1 MSNIERYKS
10 PAALGPAVSQFDS
23 DLRIAEALCMSEL
36 LPDAYR
42 GSIPNT
48 LIAIDVARRME
59 LSILQVCQNLHIIF
73 GKPSWSASFLI
84 GLVNASGKFTRL
96 KPHYLGEGINR
107 GCRMIATDLADGMAC
122 TGTVFTYA
130 MAEAEGYVSRKGSK
144 WKTFGEQMLLYRA
157 ASLWIK
163 AFAPETSLGMPSS
176 DEADDIGSFAV
187 SAAPASARRGT
198 RGSAGLSAAAER
210 LNQQLE
216 APKAEPSLGDRLAA
230 AAAQR
235 AEQVTLRAAQ
245 AQVTAGSG
253 SISRAMQDAG
263 AQSAQTQVTAA
274 YGSANPVGQQTFV
287 SGGPV
292 YEREPGADDEGLNSP
307 DD

>member
-1 MSNIERYKS
+1 MSSIEKYKPS
-10 PAALGPAVSQFDS
+10 PALAASSQFDA
-23 DLRIAEALCMSEL
+23 DLRIADALCTSEL

-107 GCRMIATDLADGMAC
+107 GCRMIATDLSDGMQC
-122 TGTVFTYA
+122 VGTAFTYA

-163 AFAPETSLGMPSS
+163 AFAPETSLGMPTS
-176 DEADDIGSFAV
+176 DEADDVGSFAV
-187 SAAPASARRGT
+187 SAAPVSARRGT
-198 RGSAGLSAAAER
+198 RGSAGVSAAAER
-210 LNQQLE
+210 LNKQLE
-216 APKAEPSLGDRLAA
+216 APAAELSLGDRLAS

-235 AEQVTLRAAQ
+235 AGQAALRAAQ
-245 AQVTAGSG
+245 AQVAAASS
-253 SISRAMQDAG
+253 SI
-263 AQSAQTQVTAA
+263 
-274 YGSANPVGQQTFV
+274 NPVGQQTFEPA
-287 SGGPV
+287 GIV
-292 YEREPGADDEGLNSP
+292 YPEREPGSDDEGLNSP
-307 DD
+307 ED